1 MAGSNPYINR
11 YQHYDAN
18 LDRGYGRLTPK
29 FHQPRSFMQYPE
41 PPEHDLEAEAEIDDN
56 TYYAVVKRLLDYQPG
71 DPYAK
76 NKNDPFHFV
85 DGATKFTEAT
95 AKGMVPFPKMYSS
108 RQGVAGGTAPRSP
121 GGPTLT
127 FRTRIRPTGT
137 KRGWSK
143 SPRDVYVDN
152 VESEQTKGF
161 TDILSTD
168 YDKRHV
174 DLIKK
179 MVNLIHL
186 EQEQQ
191 KVSSTSDI
199 YK

>member
-1 MAGSNPYINR
+1 MMAGSNPYINR

-29 FHQPRSFMQYPE
+29 FHKPRAFVQYPE
-41 PPEHDLEAEAEIDDN
+41 PPKHDLKAEAEVEDD
-56 TYYAVVKRLLDYQPG
+56 TYYAVLKRLLDYQPS
-71 DPYAK
+71 DPYAVH
-76 NKNDPFHFV
+76 DPFHYV
-85 DGATKFTEAT
+85 DGTTKFTEST
-95 AKGMVPFPKMYSS
+95 AKGMVPFPKMYSA
-108 RQGVAGGTAPRSP
+108 RQAVVGGTAPRSP

-127 FRTRIRPTGT
+127 FRTRIPPTGT

-143 SPRDVYVDN
+143 SPPDIYTADN
-152 VESEQTKGF
+152 ENEEIQGF
-161 TDILSTD
+161 ADILNTN
-168 YDKRHV
+168 YDERHI

-191 KVSSTSDI
+191 KVSSASDT

>member
-1 MAGSNPYINR
+1 MAQYINR

-18 LDRGYGRLTPK
+18 TDKGYGRLTPK

-41 PPEHDLEAEAEIDDN
+41 PSQHDPVAEAEIDDN

-85 DGATKFTEAT
+85 DGATKFTETT
-95 AKGMVPFPKMYSS
+95 ARGMVPFPKMYSA
-108 RQGVAGGTAPRSP
+108 RQGVSGGTASRSP
-121 GGPTLT
+121 AGPTLT

-137 KRGWSK
+137 KKGWSK
-143 SPRDVYVDN
+143 APPNAR
-152 VESEQTKGF
+152 F
-161 TDILSTD
+161 TDNKNEESQGFADILNTN
-168 YDKRHV
+168 YDEKHI

-191 KVSSTSDI
+191 KVSS
-199 YK
+199 

>member
-1 MAGSNPYINR
+1 MAGEYINR
-11 YQHYDAN
+11 WQHYDAN
-18 LDRGYGRLTPK
+18 LDVGYGRLTPK

-41 PPEHDLEAEAEIDDN
+41 PPSHDLEAEAEIDDD
-56 TYYAVVKRLLDYQPG
+56 TYYAVVKRLLDYQPS

-85 DGATKFTEAT
+85 DGATKLESV
-95 AKGMVPFPKMYSS
+95 AKGMVPFPKMYSN
-108 RQGVAGGTAPRSP
+108 RQAVAGGTSPRSP
-121 GGPTLT
+121 GGPTAS

-143 SPRDVYVDN
+143 SPPEIYVDAT
-152 VESEQTKGF
+152 ESEETKGF
-161 TDILSTD
+161 TDIITTD

-191 KVSSTSDI
+191 KVSSASDI

>member
-1 MAGSNPYINR
+1 MAGEYINR
-11 YQHYDAN
+11 WQHYDAN
-18 LDRGYGRLTPK
+18 LDKGYGRLAPK
-29 FHQPRSFMQYPE
+29 FHQPRAFMQYPE
-41 PPEHDLEAEAEIDDN
+41 PPEHNLEAEAEIDDN
-56 TYYAVVKRLLDYQPG
+56 TYYAVVQRLLDYQPG

-76 NKNDPFHFV
+76 NKNDPFHYV
-85 DGATKFTEAT
+85 DGTTKFTEST
-95 AKGMVPFPKMYSS
+95 SKGMIPFPKMYSA
-108 RQGVAGGTAPRSP
+108 RQAVVGGTSPRSP

-143 SPRDVYVDN
+143 SPPDIFTLDN
-152 VESEQTKGF
+152 EVEEKKGF
-161 TDILSTD
+161 ADILNTN
-168 YDKRHV
+168 YDERHI

-186 EQEQQ
+186 EQQQQ
-191 KVSSTSDI
+191 KVSSVNDT